1 MRSLGLLVLR
11 VVTGGLL
18 IAHGYTKL
26 FGGRGR
32 HAPEPLREIYG
43 ENFEK
48 AVEEGGP
55 EKMSATLEQLDIPAP
70 RLSAYLSGL
79 AEFGGGLAF
88 VLGFGTR
95 AAAPVVIA
103 NMATAIRKVHWD
115 KGLYGEGGFEYPLL
129 ISASALT
136 LLLDGPGAISLDAV
150 TAAAGHLG
158 DGADEEKIAA

>member
-1 MRSLGLLVLR
+1 MRSLGLLILR

-18 IAHGYTKL
+18 LAHGYTKL

-55 EKMSATLEQLDIPAP
+55 EKMAATLEQLDVPAP
-70 RLSAYLSGL
+70 RVSAYLSGL

-88 VLGFGTR
+88 LLGFRTR
-95 AAAPVVIA
+95 TAAPVVLF

-129 ISASALT
+129 LSASALT
-136 LLLDGPGAISLDAV
+136 LMLDGPGAISLDAV
-150 TAAAGHLG
+150 ASAARHVG
-158 DGADEEKIAA
+158 DGGEDEKMAA

>member
-18 IAHGYTKL
+18 VAHGYTKL

-32 HAPEPLREIYG
+32 RAPEPLREIYG
-43 ENFEK
+43 DNFEK
-48 AVEEGGP
+48 AVAGGGP
-55 EKMSATLEQLDIPAP
+55 EKMSTTLEQLDVPAP

-88 VLGFGTR
+88 LLGFRTR
-95 AAAPVVIA
+95 TAAPVVLF

-115 KGLYGEGGFEYPLL
+115 KGIYGEGGFEYPLL
-129 ISASALT
+129 MSASALT
-136 LLLDGPGAISLDAV
+136 LMLDGPGAFSLDAMAS
-150 TAAAGHLG
+150 AARHVH
-158 DGADEEKIAA
+158 DGADEEKVVA